1 MKKIIDWQRVL
12 RTLVQSAAGAGIAL
26 ITAIMQDWSTQSLI
40 SAGITFAST
49 VAIAVLMNIKKQ
61 VEDEENE
68 TTNCRRNSEKLRSVC

>member
-12 RTLVQSAAGAGIAL
+12 RTLIQSAAGAGIAL
-26 ITAIMQDWSTQSLI
+26 ITAITQDWSASSLI

-68 TTNCRRNSEKLRSVC
+68 TTN

>member
-12 RTLVQSAAGAGIAL
+12 RTLVQSATGAGIAL
-26 ITAIMQDWSTQSLI
+26 ITAITQDWSTQSII

-68 TTNCRRNSEKLRSVC
+68 ATN